1 MRFSSSTCDGVGMTN
16 ETSSFSGWSE
26 PTVDVP
32 AVDMPAV
39 DMPIEIPAEIAHVD
53 VAPDQNSPLQEQL
66 QSPSEYQRA
75 RWSTDDTLPGTPLET
90 GVEMPTGAGMPGSV
104 RVPVS
109 RGVPTLGYIPSEAKM
124 PGSAGYP
131 DSGVAANPPRNTGP
145 GAPLAAGILET
156 PRKPSGWAKPAMVG
170 GLVGALLSSAVLGTA
185 LVATRQEN
193 NKVDT
198 SKASTPMTTTK
209 TAGSTAA
216 PQPVSIIDPKLPPP
230 LKIRELL
237 KAVQPAVVSIATQ
250 SGFALNEFAPSGA
263 GTGMVVTADGYILT
277 NNHVIADA
285 TTVKVTFSDRKVRN
299 AVVVGTDPTNDV
311 ALVKVDAKDLPTV
324 TLGSSKALQVGDQ
337 VVAIGN
343 ALALPGGP
351 TVTTGIVSALNR
363 TLEGDGET
371 LEGLVQTDAAINPGN
386 SGGPL
391 VNTTGEVVGMNTA
404 IIRNTANIGFS
415 IASDRISPILDK
427 LKKNA
432 TAGGDA
438 FKPRTFL
445 GVTMYELTPDMVER
459 FGLGT
464 NKGVLVADVNIGSPA
479 DNAGL
484 QAGDVVVQFDGKTVT
499 KSEELKTLV
508 QSHKPGDVVPVA
520 WVTRDGRKM
529 EANIELGAA
538 RRASSPALPL
548 PETQDPN
555 QLLP

>member
-1 MRFSSSTCDGVGMTN
+1 
-16 ETSSFSGWSE
+16 
-26 PTVDVP
+26 
-32 AVDMPAV
+32 
-39 DMPIEIPAEIAHVD
+39 
-53 VAPDQNSPLQEQL
+53 
-66 QSPSEYQRA
+66 
-75 RWSTDDTLPGTPLET
+75 
-90 GVEMPTGAGMPGSV
+90 
-104 RVPVS
+104 
-109 RGVPTLGYIPSEAKM
+109 
-124 PGSAGYP
+124 
-131 DSGVAANPPRNTGP
+131 
-145 GAPLAAGILET
+145 
-156 PRKPSGWAKPAMVG
+156 
-170 GLVGALLSSAVLGTA
+170 
-185 LVATRQEN
+185 
-193 NKVDT
+193 
-198 SKASTPMTTTK
+198 
-209 TAGSTAA
+209 
-216 PQPVSIIDPKLPPP
+216 
-230 LKIRELL
+230 
-237 KAVQPAVVSIATQ
+237 VQPAVVSIATQ

-299 AVVVGTDPTNDV
+299 AVVVGTDPTNDI

-324 TLGSSKALQVGDQ
+324 KLGSSKALQVGDQ

-391 VNTTGEVVGMNTA
+391 VNSAGEVVGMNTA

-432 TAGGDA
+432 AAGGDA

-484 QAGDVVVQFDGKTVT
+484 QAGDVVVKFDGKEVT

-508 QSHKPGDVVPVA
+508 QSRKPGDVVVVG

-538 RRASSPALPL
+538 RRSSSPALPL
-548 PETQDPN
+548 PNNQDSNP
-555 QLLP
+555 LFP